1 MASWTLFLS
10 RKRLARSRCLLTST
24 AMDSETFSYRRF
36 FRRRKRQSHPPA
48 WGIRRAETYLLY
60 TSPAPSAKT
69 TALRPCGIG
78 QGPLHSSLPANPPAQ
93 RRSGHAL
100 SSRGTTHEPQSSLAA
115 QVNLWH
121 TEWLSGAIGNF
132 PSSGA
137 SFFRRLP
144 PT

>member
-24 AMDSETFSYRRF
+24 AMDSETFSYRRL

-60 TSPAPSAKT
+60 TAPALSTKT

-78 QGPLHSSLPANPPAQ
+78 QGPLHSSFPQ
-93 RRSGHAL
+93 IRRRNAPQDTSFLHAAPL
-100 SSRGTTHEPQSSLAA
+100 TTPTPHSL
-115 QVNLWH
+115 L
-121 TEWLSGAIGNF
+121 T
-132 PSSGA
+132 
-137 SFFRRLP
+137 R
-144 PT
+144 

>member
-24 AMDSETFSYRRF
+24 AMGVETFSYRRL

-48 WGIRRAETYLLY
+48 WGTTPAETYLLY
-60 TSPAPSAKT
+60 TAPLAPPKQPRLARAESDKAPSLFLSAN
-69 TALRPCGIG
+69 
-78 QGPLHSSLPANPPAQ
+78 LPAQCRPG
-93 RRSGHAL
+93 RAL
-100 SSRGTTHEPQSSLAA
+100 SSRSTTHEPQSSLAA
-115 QVNLWH
+115 KVNLWH
-121 TEWLSGAIGNF
+121 TEWLNRAIGNF

-144 PT
+144 PI